1 MGCHLSSFKEI
12 TSFYWRKIHAYEEA
26 AGKRKV
32 LETSLNGSC
41 MMVFKKF
48 AGQLMYA
55 LGPLPQPLK
64 DFDNLLASE
73 KLFQLT
79 FCVKFRKQFGTIPL
93 QKYMHWSN
101 TLGEDRFLVFV
112 MLQFSLSL
120 KRDNF
125 CSKSID

>member
-12 TSFYWRKIHAYEEA
+12 TSFYWRKLHAYEEA
-26 AGKRKV
+26 AGKGKV
-32 LETSLNGSC
+32 LKISLNGSC
-41 MMVFKKF
+41 TMVFKKF

-55 LGPLPQPLK
+55 LGPLPQPLME
-64 DFDNLLASE
+64 FDNLLAGK
-73 KLFQLT
+73 KLCQLK
-79 FCVKFRKQFGTIPL
+79 FCVKFREEFGTIPL

-101 TLGEDRFLVFV
+101 TLVEDRFLVFV

-120 KRDNF
+120 KRENF